1 MFHRRLIFLLQFVIL
16 ATAVLSSVALIVA
29 AWVGTGALAGAAAL
43 FGVTSCRS
51 AAAWV
56 RAATI
61 WAVAK
66 SSWSVEIHVG
76 FASFD
81 GLDDCSLS
89 AAAGYE
95 VELGIGKEV
104 LELTSWFPKNLY
116 VGDVLSGELVGILAC
131 LIRDLAWLISR
142 RLLFTERMVM
152 L

>member
-1 MFHRRLIFLLQFVIL
+1 MRLLQFVVSI
-16 ATAVLSSVALIVA
+16 TVLSSVALIVA

-43 FGVTSCRS
+43 LGVTSCRS

-56 RAATI
+56 RAAIRT
-61 WAVAK
+61 VVR
-66 SSWSVEIHVG
+66 SSWSVEVHVG

-89 AAAGYE
+89 TAAGYE
-95 VELGIGKEV
+95 VELCIGM
-104 LELTSWFPKNLY
+104 
-116 VGDVLSGELVGILAC
+116 
-131 LIRDLAWLISR
+131 